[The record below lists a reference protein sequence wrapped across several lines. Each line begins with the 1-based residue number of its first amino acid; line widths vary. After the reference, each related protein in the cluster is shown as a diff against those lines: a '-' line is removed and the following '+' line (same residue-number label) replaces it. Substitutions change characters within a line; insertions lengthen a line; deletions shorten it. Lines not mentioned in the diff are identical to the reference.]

1 MNAILKIN
9 EASGKT
15 REVELLPESSYSI
28 GRAKENDIVLN
39 DRRVSRKHAQI
50 IGDRGKYKVIDG
62 YFENGE
68 IKRSINRVFVNGMPS
83 FEQILAPGDVVTIGE
98 TTLEFRKAP
107 DEKSFTRNAPEIGVG
122 ENDSAAS

>member
-1 MNAILKIN
+1 MSDIEQTINSPCINDIVNAILKIN

-68 IKRSINRVFVNGMPS
+68 IKQSINRVFVNGMPS
-83 FEQILAPGDVVTIGE
+83 F
-98 TTLEFRKAP
+98 
-107 DEKSFTRNAPEIGVG
+107 
-122 ENDSAAS
+122 